1 MLISNAKGLCKS
13 LQTLDTF
20 TKILRVE
27 MDVDGESPLINH
39 TIMEQDVILENNLLI
54 CALTKKE
61 LSTKYADLVGFNPEK
76 IYKLEKVNS
85 FFIEV

>member
-1 MLISNAKGLCKS
+1 
-13 LQTLDTF
+13 
-20 TKILRVE
+20 

-76 IYKLEKVNS
+76 IY
-85 FFIEV
+85 